1 MDNNKNIFD
10 NERLNDI
17 YQKVVNGEI
26 TSTAGLNLTLDEL
39 FTKDKNGYFLLIDL
53 LENNVDI
60 DLKNEKIR
68 NNGGV
73 FFYFLVYGQ
82 DISQFSYDE
91 INYKCDE
98 MNCTNVLNHLLEE
111 YDLSIND
118 LLIEDKNGTT
128 LLEEMLKKNID
139 ISNINIDDD
148 IIDLEKTIKIIE
160 IITYKDKE
168 VPEKIKNIFEN
179 TLFSTNNDEFFKYL
193 LMKSNMLIK
202 KMISIIKEH
211 TEIVDLLCKYHLEY
225 HLIYLN
231 PEIIKKLITKDKNG
245 NYPIDKYVSN
255 SMAIKN
261 ISSLINF
268 DDNIDFMIHFIKLLL
283 DNKVYSFFYDANEN
297 ILLYKV
303 YPPKTL
309 LETLIENNI
318 NIKINNVNNEEIIKI
333 LYDNKKLDLIG
344 SSSESIWLSN
354 TRDVFKDTMV
364 KDQTILEYML
374 DNNYDIKIPCI
385 FEEDTLKILYQKN
398 RPDLLVKAS
407 ASLLMTGIND
417 NYTYLDYILDCINK
431 GDFEYNIAN
440 ITAPGN
446 PDMKAEFY
454 LDIAKHDMIG
464 YVKDDLNLNI
474 LLKKYDNK
482 TLLEYFLD
490 KDPELTLNK
499 ILDKSDK
506 MNYSVMIILKAR
518 GIKDNNTLNIGE
530 GNYFPHKHSPDTYYG
545 PLDKD
550 SDYLIKELERLFI
563 SDGKSDKDL
572 INLLITSYRDALFIN
587 YDITIREIEKLI
599 EIKKNN
605 FDKFY
610 YVKDKDSSYFSSND
624 GCIHMDD
631 SFASTIIHE
640 TGHALHYY
648 LNRFEVPDN
657 YSEIVKRAREN
668 KELLIKVSDYFEFW
682 NNFKKNLENYFL
694 NITSEVLTTEYSKQ
708 ENIMDIQNIL
718 SKDIDKYRDKFK
730 SLKIPEEQLEQI
742 LKDTFSVEEYI
753 KRESII
759 IAKEIMAKTME
770 ENYENVGAISD
781 IIDAIFEGKPHDG
794 VLKDNNGKKI
804 TACGGHGIKYYTY
817 TLTAYYTYT
826 LTAKHGFDEMIAQFA
841 VLVKSK
847 GAEKNLRVLRD
858 IVGDEVYN
866 MISNFYYTNILEMD
880 INKSKNQGGR

>member
-1 MDNNKNIFD
+1 MDNNENIFD

-39 FTKDKNGYFLLIDL
+39 FTKDKNGDFLLIDL

-60 DLKNEKIR
+60 DLENEKIR
-68 NNGGV
+68 NDGVV
-73 FFYFLVYGQ
+73 FFYFLIYGQ

-91 INYKCDE
+91 IDYECAGTNY
-98 MNCTNVLNHLLEE
+98 TNVLNYLLEE
-111 YDLSIND
+111 FALSINA
-118 LLIEDKNGTT
+118 LLIKDKKGTT
-128 LLEEMLKKNID
+128 LLEEILEKNID
-139 ISNINIDDD
+139 ISNINIADD
-148 IIDLEKTIKIIE
+148 IIDLEKTTKIIA
-160 IITYKDKE
+160 IIIKSNQDI
-168 VPEKIKNIFEN
+168 PEKIKNIFEN
-179 TLFSTNNDEFFKYL
+179 TLFSTNNDEFFKNL
-193 LMKSNMLIK
+193 PTKDIILFE
-202 KMISIIKEH
+202 KMIGFIKEH

-225 HLIYLN
+225 YLKYLN
-231 PEIIKKLITKDKNG
+231 QEIIKKLITKDENDT
-245 NYPIDKYVSN
+245 YPIDKYISN
-255 SMAIKN
+255 SMAIEM
-261 ISSLINF
+261 ISNLINF
-268 DDNIDFMIHFIKLLL
+268 DENVDFMIHFIKLLL
-283 DNKVYSFFYDANEN
+283 DNKLYNFFYDADEN

-309 LETLIENNI
+309 LETLIKNNI
-318 NIKINNVNNEEIIKI
+318 NIKINNINNEEIIKI

-407 ASLLMTGIND
+407 ASLLMTRIND

-431 GDFEYNIAN
+431 GDFEYNIDN

-648 LNRFEVPDN
+648 LNRFKVPDN

-694 NITSEVLTTEYSKQ
+694 NITSEVLTTKYSKQ

-742 LKDTFSVEEYI
+742 LQETFSVEEYI

-759 IAKEIMAKTME
+759 IAKEIMEKTME

-781 IIDAIFEGKPHDG
+781 IIDAIYRGKVCDG
-794 VLKDNNGKKI
+794 VLKSADGQKI
-804 TACGGHGIKYYTY
+804 ASFGGHGIKYYTY
-817 TLTAYYTYT
+817 TLI
-826 LTAKHGFDEMIAQFA
+826 AKHGFDEMIANFA

-847 GAEKNLRVLRD
+847 GAEKNLRVLRN

-866 MISNFYYTNILEMD
+866 MISNFYYTNMLEMD

>member
-1 MDNNKNIFD
+1 MDNNVNIFD

-39 FTKDKNGYFLLIDL
+39 FTMDKNGYFLLIDL

-60 DLKNEKIR
+60 DLKNGKIR
-68 NNGGV
+68 NNGSV
-73 FFYFLVYGQ
+73 FFYFLIYGQ
-82 DISQFSYDE
+82 DISQFSYDKIDYTYGE
-91 INYKCDE
+91 NGN
-98 MNCTNVLNHLLEE
+98 MNVLNYLLEK

-128 LLEEMLKKNID
+128 LLEEMLKENID
-139 ISNINIDDD
+139 ISNIDIDDD
-148 IIDLEKTIKIIE
+148 IMDLEKVTKIIT
-160 IITYKDKE
+160 II
-168 VPEKIKNIFEN
+168 IKNNQDIPEDIKNTFEN
-179 TLFSTNNDEFFKYL
+179 TLFSTNNDEFFKNL
-193 LMKSNMLIK
+193 PMKDIVLFE

-211 TEIVDLLCKYHLEY
+211 TEIVDLLCRYHLEY
-225 HLIYLN
+225 YLKYLN
-231 PEIIKKLITKDKNG
+231 QEIIKKLITKDENDT
-245 NYPIDKYVSN
+245 YPIDKYVSN
-255 SMAIKN
+255 STAIKN

-268 DDNIDFMIHFIKLLL
+268 DENIDFMIHFIKLLL
-283 DNKVYSFFYDANEN
+283 DNKLYNFFYDADEN

-309 LETLIENNI
+309 LETLIENNFNI
-318 NIKINNVNNEEIIKI
+318 NIKINNINNEEIIKI
-333 LYDNKKLDLIG
+333 LYDNNKLDLIG

-354 TRDVFKDTMV
+354 TRDVLKDNMV
-364 KDQTILEYML
+364 KDQTILEYMI

-407 ASLLMTGIND
+407 ASLLMTRIND

-440 ITAPGN
+440 ITAPIK

-454 LDIAKHDMIG
+454 LDIARHDMIG
-464 YVKDDLNLNI
+464 YVKNSLNLNT

-482 TLLEYFLD
+482 TLLDYFLD
-490 KDPELTLNK
+490 KDSELTLNK

-506 MNYSVMIILKAR
+506 MNYSVMIILKSR
-518 GIKDNNTLNIGE
+518 GIKDNDSILNI
-530 GNYFPHKHSPDTYYG
+530 NKDNASFVKNTPDTYYG
-545 PLDKD
+545 PLDND

-572 INLLITSYRDALFIN
+572 INLLITGYRNALFIN

-599 EIKKNN
+599 EIKKKN

-610 YVKDKDSSYFSSND
+610 YVKDKNSSYFSPSK
-624 GCIHMDD
+624 GCIFIND
-631 SFASTIIHE
+631 SYISVVIHE
-640 TGHALHYY
+640 TGHALHHY
-648 LNRFEVPDN
+648 LTGSEVPDN
-657 YSEIVKRAREN
+657 YDEIVKRAEEN
-668 KELLIKVSDYFEFW
+668 KELLTKTSKYFESC
-682 NNFKKNLENYFL
+682 NKIMKNIKNYFL
-694 NITSEVLTTEYSKQ
+694 NLANEVLTAHYSKQ
-708 ENIMDIQNIL
+708 ENIMDIQSIA
-718 SKDIDKYRDKFK
+718 SKDISEYRDKFK

-742 LKDTFSVEEYI
+742 LQETFSVEEYI
-753 KRESII
+753 KREAIIVASELTDTTIRNNYASI
-759 IAKEIMAKTME
+759 
-770 ENYENVGAISD
+770 GATND
-781 IIDAIFEGKPHDG
+781 IIDAIYRGKVCDG
-794 VLKDNNGKKI
+794 VLKSADGQKI
-804 TACGGHGIKYYTY
+804 ASFGGHGIRYYSQK
-817 TLTAYYTYT
+817 
-826 LTAKHGFDEMIAQFA
+826 KHGFDEMIAQFA

-847 GAEKNLRVLRD
+847 GAEENLQVLRN

>member
-1 MDNNKNIFD
+1 MDNNVNIFD

-39 FTKDKNGYFLLIDL
+39 FTMDKNGDFLLIDL

-60 DLKNEKIR
+60 DLKNGKIR
-68 NNGGV
+68 NNGSV
-73 FFYFLVYGQ
+73 FFYFLIYGQ
-82 DISQFSYDE
+82 DISQFSYDKIDYTYGE
-91 INYKCDE
+91 NGN
-98 MNCTNVLNHLLEE
+98 MNVLNYLLEK

-128 LLEEMLKKNID
+128 LLEEMLKENID
-139 ISNINIDDD
+139 ISNIDIDDD
-148 IIDLEKTIKIIE
+148 IMDLEKVTKIIT
-160 IITYKDKE
+160 II
-168 VPEKIKNIFEN
+168 IKNNQDIPEDIKNTFEN
-179 TLFSTNNDEFFKYL
+179 TLFSTNNDEFFKNL
-193 LMKSNMLIK
+193 PMKDIVLFE

-211 TEIVDLLCKYHLEY
+211 TEIVDLLCRYHLEY
-225 HLIYLN
+225 YLKYLN
-231 PEIIKKLITKDKNG
+231 QEIIKKLITKDENDT
-245 NYPIDKYVSN
+245 YPIDKYVSN
-255 SMAIKN
+255 STAIKN

-268 DDNIDFMIHFIKLLL
+268 DENIDFMIHFIKLLL
-283 DNKVYSFFYDANEN
+283 DNKLYNFFYDADEN

-309 LETLIENNI
+309 LETLIENNFNI
-318 NIKINNVNNEEIIKI
+318 NIKINNINNEEIIKI
-333 LYDNKKLDLIG
+333 LYDNNKLDLIG

-354 TRDVFKDTMV
+354 TRDVLKDNMV
-364 KDQTILEYML
+364 KDQTILEYMI

-407 ASLLMTGIND
+407 ASLLMTRIND

-440 ITAPGN
+440 ITAPIK

-454 LDIAKHDMIG
+454 LDIARHDMIG
-464 YVKDDLNLNI
+464 YVKNSLNLNI

-482 TLLEYFLD
+482 TLLDYFLD

-506 MNYSVMIILKAR
+506 MNYSVMIILKSR
-518 GIKDNNTLNIGE
+518 GIKDNDSILNINE
-530 GNYFPHKHSPDTYYG
+530 NNDSFIKITPDTYYG

-572 INLLITSYRDALFIN
+572 INLLITGYRNALFIN

-599 EIKKNN
+599 KIKKNN

-610 YVKDKDSSYFSSND
+610 YVKDKDSSYFSSSNGCILVND
-624 GCIHMDD
+624 GCI
-631 SFASTIIHE
+631 STIIHE

-648 LNRFEVPDN
+648 LTEFKVPDN
-657 YSEIVKRAREN
+657 YDEIVKRVREN
-668 KELLIKVSDYFEFW
+668 KELLTKTSKYFEHC
-682 NNFKKNLENYFL
+682 NKIMGKVRNYFWYIA
-694 NITSEVLTTEYSKQ
+694 NETFTIKYSRQ
-708 ENIMDIQNIL
+708 ENIMAIQSIL
-718 SKDIDKYRDKFK
+718 SKDISEYRKKFK
-730 SLKIPEEQLEQI
+730 YLKIPEEQLEQI
-742 LKDTFSVEEYI
+742 LQETISVEEFI
-753 KRESII
+753 KQEAII
-759 IAKEIMAKTME
+759 VANELTETTIRN
-770 ENYENVGAISD
+770 NYANIVSTID
-781 IIDAIFEGKPHDG
+781 IIDAIYKGKVCDG
-794 VLKDNNGKKI
+794 VLNTADGKKI
-804 TACGGHGIKYYTY
+804 ASFGGHGIRYYSQ
-817 TLTAYYTYT
+817 
-826 LTAKHGFDEMIAQFA
+826 KKRGFDEMIAQFA

-847 GAEKNLRVLRD
+847 GYEENLQVLRN

>member
-1 MDNNKNIFD
+1 MDNNVNIFD

-39 FTKDKNGYFLLIDL
+39 FTMDKNGYFLLIDL

-60 DLKNEKIR
+60 DLENKKIR

-73 FFYFLVYGQ
+73 FFYFLVCGQ

-128 LLEEMLKKNID
+128 LLEQMLKENID

-148 IIDLEKTIKIIE
+148 IIDLEKTIEIIE

-179 TLFSTNNDEFFKYL
+179 TLFSTNNNEFFKYL
-193 LMKSNMLIK
+193 LIKNNMLIK

-211 TEIVDLLCKYHLEY
+211 TEIVDLLCKYHFEY

-231 PEIIKKLITKDKNG
+231 PEIIKKLITKDENG

-268 DDNIDFMIHFIKLLL
+268 DENIDFMIHFIKLLV
-283 DNKVYSFFYDANEN
+283 DNKLYSFFYDADEN

-309 LETLIENNI
+309 LEILIENNV
-318 NIKINNVNNEEIIKI
+318 NIKVNNINNKEIIKI

-344 SSSESIWLSN
+344 SNSENIWLSN
-354 TRDVFKDTMV
+354 TRDVFKDTVV

-407 ASLLMTGIND
+407 ASLLMTKIND

-431 GDFEYNIAN
+431 GDFEYNIDN
-440 ITAPGN
+440 ITAPIK

-454 LDIAKHDMIG
+454 LDIARHDMIG
-464 YVKDDLNLNI
+464 YVKNSLNLNT

-482 TLLEYFLD
+482 TLLDYFLD

-506 MNYSVMIILKAR
+506 MNYSVMIILKSR
-518 GIKDNNTLNIGE
+518 GIKDNDSILNI
-530 GNYFPHKHSPDTYYG
+530 NKDNASFVKNTPDTYYG
-545 PLDKD
+545 PLDND

-572 INLLITSYRDALFIN
+572 INLLITGYRNALFIN

-599 EIKKNN
+599 KIKKNN

-610 YVKDKDSSYFSSND
+610 YVKDKDSSYFSPNN
-624 GCIHMDD
+624 GCILMNGGCI
-631 SFASTIIHE
+631 STIIHE

-648 LNRFEVPDN
+648 LTELKVPDN
-657 YSEIVKRAREN
+657 YDEIVKRVREN
-668 KELLIKVSDYFEFW
+668 NELLTKTSKYFEHC
-682 NNFKKNLENYFL
+682 NKIMKNIKNYFL
-694 NITSEVLTTEYSKQ
+694 NFANEVLTAHYSKQ
-708 ENIMDIQNIL
+708 ENIMDIQGIL
-718 SKDIDKYRDKFK
+718 SKDISEYRDKFK

-742 LKDTFSVEEYI
+742 LQETFSVEEYI
-753 KRESII
+753 KREAIIVASELTDTTIRNNYASI
-759 IAKEIMAKTME
+759 
-770 ENYENVGAISD
+770 GATND
-781 IIDAIFEGKPHDG
+781 IIDAIYRGKVCDG
-794 VLKDNNGKKI
+794 VLKSADGQKI
-804 TACGGHGIKYYTY
+804 ASFGGHGIRYYSQN
-817 TLTAYYTYT
+817 
-826 LTAKHGFDEMIAQFA
+826 KHGFDEMIAQFA
-841 VLVKSK
+841 VLVKFK
-847 GAEKNLRVLRD
+847 GAEENLQVLRN
-858 IVGDEVYN
+858 IVGDEIYN

>member
-1 MDNNKNIFD
+1 MDNNVNIFD

-39 FTKDKNGYFLLIDL
+39 FTMDKNGDFLLIDL

-60 DLKNEKIR
+60 DLENEKIR
-68 NNGGV
+68 NNGSV
-73 FFYFLVYGQ
+73 FFYFLIYGQ
-82 DISQFSYDE
+82 DISQFSYDKIDYTYGE
-91 INYKCDE
+91 NGN
-98 MNCTNVLNHLLEE
+98 MNVLNYLLEE

-118 LLIEDKNGTT
+118 LLIKDKNGTT
-128 LLEEMLKKNID
+128 LLEQMLKENID
-139 ISNINIDDD
+139 ISNIDIDDD
-148 IIDLEKTIKIIE
+148 IMDLEKIIKIID
-160 IITYKDKE
+160 IITYKDNE

-179 TLFSTNNDEFFKYL
+179 TLFSTNNNEFFKNLVMKDIL
-193 LMKSNMLIK
+193 LFE
-202 KMISIIKEH
+202 KMIGFIVEH

-225 HLIYLN
+225 HLRYLN
-231 PEIIKKLITKDKNG
+231 PEIIKKLITKDENG

-268 DDNIDFMIHFIKLLL
+268 DENIDFMIHFIKLLV
-283 DNKVYSFFYDANEN
+283 DNKLYSFFYDADEN

-309 LETLIENNI
+309 LETLIENNV
-318 NIKINNVNNEEIIKI
+318 NIKVNNINNKEIIKI

-344 SSSESIWLSN
+344 SNSENIWLSN

-364 KDQTILEYML
+364 KDQTVLEYMI
-374 DNNYDIKIPCI
+374 DNNYDIKISNI
-385 FEEDTLKILYQKN
+385 FEDDTLKILYQKN
-398 RPDLLVKAS
+398 RFDLLVIAD
-407 ASLLMTGIND
+407 ATILMTKIND

-431 GDFEYNIAN
+431 GDFEYNIDN
-440 ITAPGN
+440 ITAPIK

-454 LDIAKHDMIG
+454 LDIARHDMIG
-464 YVKDDLNLNI
+464 YVKNSLNLNT

-482 TLLEYFLD
+482 TLLDYFLD

-506 MNYSVMIILKAR
+506 MNYSVMIILKSR
-518 GIKDNNTLNIGE
+518 GIKDNDSILNI
-530 GNYFPHKHSPDTYYG
+530 NKDNASFVKNTPDTYYG
-545 PLDKD
+545 PLDND

-572 INLLITSYRDALFIN
+572 INLLITGYRNALFIN

-599 EIKKNN
+599 KIKKNN

-610 YVKDKDSSYFSSND
+610 YVKDKDSSYFSPNNGCILMND
-624 GCIHMDD
+624 GCI
-631 SFASTIIHE
+631 STIIHE

-648 LNRFEVPDN
+648 LTELKVPDN
-657 YSEIVKRAREN
+657 YDEIVKRVREN
-668 KELLIKVSDYFEFW
+668 NELLTKTSKYFEHC
-682 NNFKKNLENYFL
+682 NKIMKNIKNYFL
-694 NITSEVLTTEYSKQ
+694 NFANEVLTAHYSKQ
-708 ENIMDIQNIL
+708 ENIMDIQGIL
-718 SKDIDKYRDKFK
+718 SKDISEYRDKFK

-742 LKDTFSVEEYI
+742 LQETFSVEEYI
-753 KRESII
+753 KREAIIVASELTDTTIRNNYASI
-759 IAKEIMAKTME
+759 
-770 ENYENVGAISD
+770 GATND
-781 IIDAIFEGKPHDG
+781 IIDAIYRGKVCDG
-794 VLKDNNGKKI
+794 VLKSADGQKI
-804 TACGGHGIKYYTY
+804 VSFGGHGIRYYSQN
-817 TLTAYYTYT
+817 
-826 LTAKHGFDEMIAQFA
+826 KHGFDEMIAQFA
-841 VLVKSK
+841 VLVKFK
-847 GAEKNLRVLRD
+847 GAEENLQVLRN
-858 IVGDEVYN
+858 IVGDEIYN

>member
-1 MDNNKNIFD
+1 MDNNENIFD
-10 NERLNDI
+10 NEKLNDI
-17 YQKVVNGEI
+17 CQKVVNGEI

-39 FTKDKNGYFLLIDL
+39 FTKDKNGDFLLIDL

-60 DLKNEKIR
+60 DLENEKIR
-68 NNGGV
+68 NNGSV
-73 FFYFLVYGQ
+73 FFYFLIYGQ
-82 DISQFSYDE
+82 DISQFSYDKIDYTYGE
-91 INYKCDE
+91 NGN
-98 MNCTNVLNHLLEE
+98 MNVLNYLLEE

-118 LLIEDKNGTT
+118 LLIKDKNGTT
-128 LLEEMLKKNID
+128 LLEQMLKENID
-139 ISNINIDDD
+139 ISNIDIDDD
-148 IIDLEKTIKIIE
+148 IMDLEKIIKIID
-160 IITYKDKE
+160 IITYKDNE

-179 TLFSTNNDEFFKYL
+179 TLFSTNNNEFFKNLVMKDIL
-193 LMKSNMLIK
+193 LFE
-202 KMISIIKEH
+202 KMIGFIVEH

-225 HLIYLN
+225 HLRYLN
-231 PEIIKKLITKDKNG
+231 PEIIKKLITKDENG

-268 DDNIDFMIHFIKLLL
+268 DENIDFMIHFIKLLV
-283 DNKVYSFFYDANEN
+283 DNKLYSFFYDADEN

-309 LETLIENNI
+309 LETLIENNV
-318 NIKINNVNNEEIIKI
+318 NIKVNNINNKEIIKI

-344 SSSESIWLSN
+344 SNSENIWLSN

-364 KDQTILEYML
+364 KDQTVLEYMI
-374 DNNYDIKIPCI
+374 DNNYDIKISNI
-385 FEEDTLKILYQKN
+385 FEDDTLKILYQKN
-398 RPDLLVKAS
+398 RFDLLVIAD
-407 ASLLMTGIND
+407 ATILMTKIND

-431 GDFEYNIAN
+431 GDFEYNIDN
-440 ITAPGN
+440 ITAPIK

-454 LDIAKHDMIG
+454 LDIARHDMIG
-464 YVKDDLNLNI
+464 YVKNSLNLNT

-482 TLLEYFLD
+482 TLLDYFLD

-506 MNYSVMIILKAR
+506 MNYSVMIILKSR
-518 GIKDNNTLNIGE
+518 GIKDNDSILNI
-530 GNYFPHKHSPDTYYG
+530 NKDNASFVKNTPDTYYG
-545 PLDKD
+545 PLDND

-572 INLLITSYRDALFIN
+572 INLLITGYRNALFIN

-599 EIKKNN
+599 KIKKNN

-648 LNRFEVPDN
+648 LTELKVPDN
-657 YSEIVKRAREN
+657 YDEIVKRVREN
-668 KELLIKVSDYFEFW
+668 NELLTKTSKYFEHC
-682 NNFKKNLENYFL
+682 NKIMKNIKNYFL
-694 NITSEVLTTEYSKQ
+694 NFANEVLTAHYSKQ
-708 ENIMDIQNIL
+708 ENIMDIQGIL
-718 SKDIDKYRDKFK
+718 SKDISEYRDKFK

-742 LKDTFSVEEYI
+742 LQETFSVEEYI
-753 KRESII
+753 KREAIIVASELTDTTIRNNYASI
-759 IAKEIMAKTME
+759 
-770 ENYENVGAISD
+770 GATND
-781 IIDAIFEGKPHDG
+781 IIDAIYRGKVCDG
-794 VLKDNNGKKI
+794 VLKSADGQKI
-804 TACGGHGIKYYTY
+804 VSFGGHGIRYYSQN
-817 TLTAYYTYT
+817 
-826 LTAKHGFDEMIAQFA
+826 KHGFDEMIAQFA
-841 VLVKSK
+841 VLVKFK
-847 GAEKNLRVLRD
+847 GAEENLQVLRN
-858 IVGDEVYN
+858 IVGDEIYN

>member
-1 MDNNKNIFD
+1 MDNNENIFD
-10 NERLNDI
+10 NEKLNDI
-17 YQKVVNGEI
+17 CQKVVNGEI

-39 FTKDKNGYFLLIDL
+39 FTKDKNGDFLLIDL

-60 DLKNEKIR
+60 DLENEKIR
-68 NNGGV
+68 NNGSV
-73 FFYFLVYGQ
+73 FFYFLIYGQ
-82 DISQFSYDE
+82 DISQFSYDKIDYTYGE
-91 INYKCDE
+91 NGN
-98 MNCTNVLNHLLEE
+98 MNVLNYLLEE

-118 LLIEDKNGTT
+118 LLIKDKNGTT
-128 LLEEMLKKNID
+128 LLEQMLKENID
-139 ISNINIDDD
+139 ISNIDIDDD
-148 IIDLEKTIKIIE
+148 IMDLEKIIKIID
-160 IITYKDKE
+160 IITYKDNE

-179 TLFSTNNDEFFKYL
+179 TLFSTNNNEFFKNLVMKDIL
-193 LMKSNMLIK
+193 LFE
-202 KMISIIKEH
+202 KMIGFIVEH

-225 HLIYLN
+225 HLRYLN
-231 PEIIKKLITKDKNG
+231 PEIIKKLITKDENG

-268 DDNIDFMIHFIKLLL
+268 DENIDFMIHFIKLLV
-283 DNKVYSFFYDANEN
+283 DNKLYSFFYDADEN

-309 LETLIENNI
+309 LETLIENNV
-318 NIKINNVNNEEIIKI
+318 NIKVNNINNKEIIKI

-344 SSSESIWLSN
+344 SNSENIWLSN

-364 KDQTILEYML
+364 KDQTVLEYMI
-374 DNNYDIKIPCI
+374 DNNYDIKISNI
-385 FEEDTLKILYQKN
+385 FEDDTLKILYQKN
-398 RPDLLVKAS
+398 RFDLLVIAD
-407 ASLLMTGIND
+407 ATILMTKIND

-431 GDFEYNIAN
+431 GDFEYNIDN
-440 ITAPGN
+440 ITAPIK

-454 LDIAKHDMIG
+454 LDIARHDMIG
-464 YVKDDLNLNI
+464 YVKNSLNLNT

-482 TLLEYFLD
+482 TLLDYFLD

-506 MNYSVMIILKAR
+506 MNYSVMIILKSR
-518 GIKDNNTLNIGE
+518 GIKDNDSILNI
-530 GNYFPHKHSPDTYYG
+530 NKDNASFVKNTPDTYYG
-545 PLDKD
+545 PLDND

-572 INLLITSYRDALFIN
+572 INLLITGYRNALFIN

-599 EIKKNN
+599 KIKKNN

-610 YVKDKDSSYFSSND
+610 YVKDKDSSYFSPNNGCILMND
-624 GCIHMDD
+624 GCI
-631 SFASTIIHE
+631 STIIHE

-648 LNRFEVPDN
+648 LTELKVPDN
-657 YSEIVKRAREN
+657 YDEIVKRVREN
-668 KELLIKVSDYFEFW
+668 NELLTKTSKYFEHC
-682 NNFKKNLENYFL
+682 NKIMKNIKNYFL
-694 NITSEVLTTEYSKQ
+694 NFANEVLTAHYSKQ
-708 ENIMDIQNIL
+708 ENIMDIQGIL
-718 SKDIDKYRDKFK
+718 SKDISEYRDKFK

-742 LKDTFSVEEYI
+742 LQETFSVEEYI
-753 KRESII
+753 KREAIIVASELTDTTIRNNYASI
-759 IAKEIMAKTME
+759 
-770 ENYENVGAISD
+770 GATND
-781 IIDAIFEGKPHDG
+781 IIDAIYRGKVCDG
-794 VLKDNNGKKI
+794 VLKSADGQKI
-804 TACGGHGIKYYTY
+804 ASFGGHGIRYYSQK
-817 TLTAYYTYT
+817 
-826 LTAKHGFDEMIAQFA
+826 KHGFDEMIAQFA

-847 GAEKNLRVLRD
+847 GAEENLQVLRN

>member
-1 MDNNKNIFD
+1 MDNNVNIFD

-17 YQKVVNGEI
+17 CQKVVNGEI

-39 FTKDKNGYFLLIDL
+39 FTKDKNGDFLLIDL

-128 LLEEMLKKNID
+128 LLEQMLKENID

-148 IIDLEKTIKIIE
+148 IIDLEKTIEIIE

-193 LMKSNMLIK
+193 LIKNNMLIK

-231 PEIIKKLITKDKNG
+231 PKIIKKLITKDENG

-268 DDNIDFMIHFIKLLL
+268 DENIDFMIHFIKLLL
-283 DNKVYSFFYDANEN
+283 DNKLYSFFYDADEN

-364 KDQTILEYML
+364 KDQTILEYMI

-398 RPDLLVKAS
+398 RPDLLIKAS
-407 ASLLMTGIND
+407 ASLLMTRIND

-431 GDFEYNIAN
+431 GDFEYNIDN

-506 MNYSVMIILKAR
+506 MNYSVMIILKSR
-518 GIKDNNTLNIGE
+518 GIKDNDSILNINE
-530 GNYFPHKHSPDTYYG
+530 DNASFVKDTPDTYYG
-545 PLDKD
+545 PLNND

-572 INLLITSYRDALFIN
+572 INLLITGYRNALFIN

-610 YVKDKDSSYFSSND
+610 YVKDKNSSYFSPSK
-624 GCIHMDD
+624 GCIFIND
-631 SFASTIIHE
+631 SYISVVIHE
-640 TGHALHYY
+640 TGHALHHY
-648 LNRFEVPDN
+648 LTGSEVPDN
-657 YSEIVKRAREN
+657 YDEIVKRAEEN
-668 KELLIKVSDYFEFW
+668 KELLTKTSKYFESC
-682 NNFKKNLENYFL
+682 NKIMKNIKNYFL
-694 NITSEVLTTEYSKQ
+694 NLANKVLTAHYSKQ
-708 ENIMDIQNIL
+708 ENIMDIQSIA
-718 SKDIDKYRDKFK
+718 SKDISEYRDKFK

-742 LKDTFSVEEYI
+742 LQETFSVEEYI
-753 KRESII
+753 KREAIIVASELTEATTRNNYASI
-759 IAKEIMAKTME
+759 
-770 ENYENVGAISD
+770 GATND
-781 IIDAIFEGKPHDG
+781 IIDAIYRGKVCDG
-794 VLKDNNGKKI
+794 VLKSADGQKI
-804 TACGGHGIKYYTY
+804 ASFGGHGIRYYSQN
-817 TLTAYYTYT
+817 
-826 LTAKHGFDEMIAQFA
+826 KHGFDEMIAQFA
-841 VLVKSK
+841 VLVKFK
-847 GAEKNLRVLRD
+847 GAEENLQVLRN
-858 IVGDEVYN
+858 IVGDEIYN

>member
-1 MDNNKNIFD
+1 MDNNVNIFD

-39 FTKDKNGYFLLIDL
+39 FTMDKNGDFLLIDL

-60 DLKNEKIR
+60 DLKNGKIR
-68 NNGGV
+68 NNGSV
-73 FFYFLVYGQ
+73 FFYFLIYGQ
-82 DISQFSYDE
+82 DISQFSYDKIDYTYGE
-91 INYKCDE
+91 NGN
-98 MNCTNVLNHLLEE
+98 MNVLNYLLEK

-128 LLEEMLKKNID
+128 LLEEMLKENID
-139 ISNINIDDD
+139 ISNIDIDDD
-148 IIDLEKTIKIIE
+148 IMDLEKVTKIIT
-160 IITYKDKE
+160 II
-168 VPEKIKNIFEN
+168 IKNNQDIPEDIKNTFEN
-179 TLFSTNNDEFFKYL
+179 TLFSTNNDEFFKNL
-193 LMKSNMLIK
+193 PMKDIVLFE

-211 TEIVDLLCKYHLEY
+211 TEIVDLLCRYHLEY
-225 HLIYLN
+225 YLKYLN
-231 PEIIKKLITKDKNG
+231 QEIIKKLITKDENDT
-245 NYPIDKYVSN
+245 YPIDKYVSN
-255 SMAIKN
+255 STAIKN

-268 DDNIDFMIHFIKLLL
+268 DENIDFMIHFIKLLL
-283 DNKVYSFFYDANEN
+283 DNKLYNFFYDADEN

-309 LETLIENNI
+309 LETLIENNFNI
-318 NIKINNVNNEEIIKI
+318 NIKINNINNEEIIKI
-333 LYDNKKLDLIG
+333 LYDNNKLDLIG

-354 TRDVFKDTMV
+354 TRDVLKDNMV
-364 KDQTILEYML
+364 KDQTILEYMI

-407 ASLLMTGIND
+407 ASLLMTKIND

-431 GDFEYNIAN
+431 GDFEYNIDN
-440 ITAPGN
+440 ITAPIK

-454 LDIAKHDMIG
+454 LDIARHDMIG
-464 YVKDDLNLNI
+464 YVKNSLNLNT

-482 TLLEYFLD
+482 TLLDYFLD

-506 MNYSVMIILKAR
+506 MNYSVMIILKSR
-518 GIKDNNTLNIGE
+518 GIKDNDSVLNINE
-530 GNYFPHKHSPDTYYG
+530 DNASFVKNTPDTYYG
-545 PLDKD
+545 PLDND

-572 INLLITSYRDALFIN
+572 INLLITGYRNALFIN

-610 YVKDKDSSYFSSND
+610 YVKDKNSSYFSPSK
-624 GCIHMDD
+624 GCIFIND
-631 SFASTIIHE
+631 SYISVVIHE
-640 TGHALHYY
+640 TGHALHHY
-648 LNRFEVPDN
+648 LTGSEVPDN
-657 YSEIVKRAREN
+657 YDEIVKRAEEN
-668 KELLIKVSDYFEFW
+668 KELLTKTSKYFESC
-682 NNFKKNLENYFL
+682 NKIMKNIKNYFL
-694 NITSEVLTTEYSKQ
+694 NLANEVLTAHYSKQ
-708 ENIMDIQNIL
+708 ENIMDIQSIA
-718 SKDIDKYRDKFK
+718 SKDISEYRDKFK

-742 LKDTFSVEEYI
+742 LQETFSVEEYI
-753 KRESII
+753 KREAIIVASELTEATTRNNYASI
-759 IAKEIMAKTME
+759 
-770 ENYENVGAISD
+770 GATND
-781 IIDAIFEGKPHDG
+781 IIDAIYRGKVCDG
-794 VLKDNNGKKI
+794 VLKSADGQKI
-804 TACGGHGIKYYTY
+804 ASFGGHGIRYYSQNE
-817 TLTAYYTYT
+817 
-826 LTAKHGFDEMIAQFA
+826 HGFDEMIAQFA
-841 VLVKSK
+841 LLVKSK
-847 GAEKNLRVLRD
+847 GAEENLRVLRD

>member
-1 MDNNKNIFD
+1 MDNNENIFD
-10 NERLNDI
+10 NEKLNDI
-17 YQKVVNGEI
+17 CQKVVNGEI

-39 FTKDKNGYFLLIDL
+39 FTKDKNGDFLLIDL

-60 DLKNEKIR
+60 DLGNEKIR
-68 NNGGV
+68 NNGSV
-73 FFYFLVYGQ
+73 FFYFLIYGQ
-82 DISQFSYDE
+82 DISQFSYDKIDYTYGE
-91 INYKCDE
+91 NGN
-98 MNCTNVLNHLLEE
+98 MNVLNYLLEE

-118 LLIEDKNGTT
+118 LLIKDKNGTT
-128 LLEEMLKKNID
+128 LLEQMLKENID
-139 ISNINIDDD
+139 ISNIDIDDD
-148 IIDLEKTIKIIE
+148 IMDLEKIIKIID
-160 IITYKDKE
+160 IITYKDNE

-179 TLFSTNNDEFFKYL
+179 TLFSTNNNEFFKNLVMKDIL
-193 LMKSNMLIK
+193 LFE
-202 KMISIIKEH
+202 KMIGFIVEH

-225 HLIYLN
+225 HLRYLN
-231 PEIIKKLITKDKNG
+231 PEIIKKLITKDENG

-268 DDNIDFMIHFIKLLL
+268 DENIDFMIHFIKLLV
-283 DNKVYSFFYDANEN
+283 DNKLYSFFYDADEN

-309 LETLIENNI
+309 LETLIENNV
-318 NIKINNVNNEEIIKI
+318 NIKVNNINNKEIIKI

-344 SSSESIWLSN
+344 SNSENIWLSN

-364 KDQTILEYML
+364 KDQTVLEYMI
-374 DNNYDIKIPCI
+374 DNNYDIKISNI
-385 FEEDTLKILYQKN
+385 FEDDTLKILYQKN
-398 RPDLLVKAS
+398 RLDLLVIAD
-407 ASLLMTGIND
+407 ATILMTKIND

-431 GDFEYNIAN
+431 GDFEYNIDN
-440 ITAPGN
+440 ITAPIK

-454 LDIAKHDMIG
+454 LDIARHDMIG
-464 YVKDDLNLNI
+464 YVKNSLNLNT

-482 TLLEYFLD
+482 TLLDYFLD

-506 MNYSVMIILKAR
+506 MNYSVMIILKSR
-518 GIKDNNTLNIGE
+518 GIKDNDSILNINE
-530 GNYFPHKHSPDTYYG
+530 NKDSFIKDTPDTYYG
-545 PLDKD
+545 PLDND

-572 INLLITSYRDALFIN
+572 INLLITGYRNALFIN

-610 YVKDKDSSYFSSND
+610 YVKDKNSSYFSPSK
-624 GCIHMDD
+624 GCIFIND
-631 SFASTIIHE
+631 SYISVVIHE
-640 TGHALHYY
+640 TGHALHHY
-648 LNRFEVPDN
+648 LTGSEVPDN
-657 YSEIVKRAREN
+657 YDEIVKRAEEN
-668 KELLIKVSDYFEFW
+668 KELLTKTSKYFESC
-682 NNFKKNLENYFL
+682 NKIMKNIKNYFL
-694 NITSEVLTTEYSKQ
+694 NLANEVLTAHYSKQ
-708 ENIMDIQNIL
+708 ENIMDIQSIA
-718 SKDIDKYRDKFK
+718 SKDISEYRDKFK

-742 LKDTFSVEEYI
+742 LQETFSVEEYI
-753 KRESII
+753 KREAIIVASELTDTTIRNNYASI
-759 IAKEIMAKTME
+759 
-770 ENYENVGAISD
+770 GATND
-781 IIDAIFEGKPHDG
+781 IIDAIYRGKVCDG
-794 VLKDNNGKKI
+794 VLKSADGQKI
-804 TACGGHGIKYYTY
+804 ASFGGHGIRYYSQK
-817 TLTAYYTYT
+817 
-826 LTAKHGFDEMIAQFA
+826 KHGFDEMIAQFA

-847 GAEKNLRVLRD
+847 GAEENLQVLRN

>member
-1 MDNNKNIFD
+1 MDNNVNIFD

-39 FTKDKNGYFLLIDL
+39 FTMDKNGDFLLIDL

-60 DLKNEKIR
+60 DLKNGKIR
-68 NNGGV
+68 NNGSV
-73 FFYFLVYGQ
+73 FFYFLIYGQ
-82 DISQFSYDE
+82 DISQFSYDKIDYTYGE
-91 INYKCDE
+91 NGN
-98 MNCTNVLNHLLEE
+98 MNVLNYLLEK

-128 LLEEMLKKNID
+128 LLEEMLKENID
-139 ISNINIDDD
+139 ISNIDIDDD
-148 IIDLEKTIKIIE
+148 IMDLEKATKIIT
-160 IITYKDKE
+160 II
-168 VPEKIKNIFEN
+168 IKNNQDIPEDIKNTFEN
-179 TLFSTNNDEFFKYL
+179 TLFSTNNDEFFKNL
-193 LMKSNMLIK
+193 PMKDIVLFE

-211 TEIVDLLCKYHLEY
+211 TEIVDLLCRYHLEY
-225 HLIYLN
+225 YLKYLN
-231 PEIIKKLITKDKNG
+231 QEIIKKLITKDENDT
-245 NYPIDKYVSN
+245 YPIDKYVSN
-255 SMAIKN
+255 STAIKN

-268 DDNIDFMIHFIKLLL
+268 DENIDFMIHFIKLLL
-283 DNKVYSFFYDANEN
+283 DNKLYNFFYDADEN

-309 LETLIENNI
+309 LETLIENNVNI
-318 NIKINNVNNEEIIKI
+318 NIKINNINNEEIIKI
-333 LYDNKKLDLIG
+333 LYDNNKLDLIG

-354 TRDVFKDTMV
+354 TRDVLKDNMV
-364 KDQTILEYML
+364 KDQTILEYMI

-407 ASLLMTGIND
+407 ASLLMTRIND

-440 ITAPGN
+440 ITAPGK
-446 PDMKAEFY
+446 PDMKVDFY

-490 KDPELTLNK
+490 RDTELTLNK
-499 ILDKSDK
+499 ILNKSDK

-550 SDYLIKELERLFI
+550 SDYLIKELEGLFI

-610 YVKDKDSSYFSSND
+610 YVKDNDNSYFSPSK
-624 GCIHMDD
+624 GCIFIND
-631 SFASTIIHE
+631 SYISVVIHE
-640 TGHALHYY
+640 TGHALHHY
-648 LNRFEVPDN
+648 LTGSEVPDN
-657 YSEIVKRAREN
+657 YDEIVKRAEEN
-668 KELLIKVSDYFEFW
+668 KELLTKTSKYFESC
-682 NNFKKNLENYFL
+682 NKIMKNIKNYFL
-694 NITSEVLTTEYSKQ
+694 NLANEVLTAHYSKQ
-708 ENIMDIQNIL
+708 ENIMDIQSIA
-718 SKDIDKYRDKFK
+718 SKDISEYRDKFK

-742 LKDTFSVEEYI
+742 LQETFSVEEYI
-753 KRESII
+753 KREAIIVASELTDTTIRNNYASI
-759 IAKEIMAKTME
+759 
-770 ENYENVGAISD
+770 GATND
-781 IIDAIFEGKPHDG
+781 IIDAIYRGKVCDG
-794 VLKDNNGKKI
+794 VLKSADGQKI
-804 TACGGHGIKYYTY
+804 ASFGGHGIRYYSQK
-817 TLTAYYTYT
+817 
-826 LTAKHGFDEMIAQFA
+826 KHGFDEMIAQFA

-847 GAEKNLRVLRD
+847 GAEENLQVLRN

>member
-1 MDNNKNIFD
+1 MDNNENSFD
-10 NERLNDI
+10 NEKLNDI
-17 YQKVVNGEI
+17 YQKVVNDEI

-39 FTKDKNGYFLLIDL
+39 FTRDKDGDFLLIDL

-60 DLKNEKIR
+60 DLKNEKTR

-128 LLEEMLKKNID
+128 LLEEMLKENID
-139 ISNINIDDD
+139 ISNIDIDDD

-179 TLFSTNNDEFFKYL
+179 TLFSTNNNEFFKYL
-193 LMKSNMLIK
+193 LIKNNMLIK

-211 TEIVDLLCKYHLEY
+211 TEIVDLLCKYHFEY

-231 PEIIKKLITKDKNG
+231 PEIIKKLITKDENG

-268 DDNIDFMIHFIKLLL
+268 DENIDFMIHFIKLLV
-283 DNKVYSFFYDANEN
+283 DNKLYSFFYDADEN

-309 LETLIENNI
+309 LETLIENNV
-318 NIKINNVNNEEIIKI
+318 NIKVNNINNKEIIKI

-407 ASLLMTGIND
+407 ASLLMTRIND

-440 ITAPGN
+440 ITAPVR

-464 YVKDDLNLNI
+464 YVKNNLNLNI
-474 LLKKYDNK
+474 LLKKDYNK

-499 ILDKSDK
+499 ILNKSDK
-506 MNYSVMIILKAR
+506 MNYSVMIILKSR
-518 GIKDNNTLNIGE
+518 GIKDNDSILNINE
-530 GNYFPHKHSPDTYYG
+530 DNASFVKDTPDTYYG

-572 INLLITSYRDALFIN
+572 INLLITGYRNALFIN

-610 YVKDKDSSYFSSND
+610 YVKDKNSSYFSPSK
-624 GCIHMDD
+624 GCIFIND
-631 SFASTIIHE
+631 SYISVVIHE
-640 TGHALHYY
+640 TGHALHHY
-648 LNRFEVPDN
+648 LTGSEVPDN
-657 YSEIVKRAREN
+657 YDEIVKRAEEN
-668 KELLIKVSDYFEFW
+668 KELLTKTSKYFESC
-682 NNFKKNLENYFL
+682 NKIMKNIKNYFL
-694 NITSEVLTTEYSKQ
+694 NLANEVLTAHYSKQ
-708 ENIMDIQNIL
+708 ENIMDIQSIA
-718 SKDIDKYRDKFK
+718 SKDISEYRDKFK

-742 LKDTFSVEEYI
+742 LQETFSVEEYI
-753 KRESII
+753 KREAIIVASELTEATTRNNYASI
-759 IAKEIMAKTME
+759 
-770 ENYENVGAISD
+770 GATND
-781 IIDAIFEGKPHDG
+781 IIDAIYRGKVCNG

-804 TACGGHGIKYYTY
+804 AACSGHGIKYYTY
-817 TLTAYYTYT
+817 TF
-826 LTAKHGFDEMIAQFA
+826 TAKHGFDEMIANFA
-841 VLVKSK
+841 VLVKSN
-847 GAEKNLRVLRD
+847 GTEKNLRVLRD
-858 IVGDEVYN
+858 IVGYEIYN

>member
-1 MDNNKNIFD
+1 MDNNENIFD
-10 NERLNDI
+10 NEKLNDI

-26 TSTAGLNLTLDEL
+26 TSTAGLNLTLNEL
-39 FTKDKNGYFLLIDL
+39 FTKDKNGDFLLIDL

-60 DLKNEKIR
+60 DLENEKIR
-68 NNGGV
+68 NDGVV
-73 FFYFLVYGQ
+73 FFYFLIYGQ

-91 INYKCDE
+91 IDYECAGTNY
-98 MNCTNVLNHLLEE
+98 TNVLNYLLEE
-111 YDLSIND
+111 FVLSINA
-118 LLIEDKNGTT
+118 LLIKDKKGTT
-128 LLEEMLKKNID
+128 LLEEILEKNID
-139 ISNINIDDD
+139 ISNINIADD
-148 IIDLEKTIKIIE
+148 IMDLEKTTKIIA
-160 IITYKDKE
+160 IIIKSYQDI
-168 VPEKIKNIFEN
+168 PEKIKNIFEN
-179 TLFSTNNDEFFKYL
+179 TLFSTNNDEFFKVL
-193 LMKSNMLIK
+193 PMKNSSLFG
-202 KMISIIKEH
+202 KMIGFIKEH

-225 HLIYLN
+225 YLKYLN
-231 PEIIKKLITKDKNG
+231 QEIIKKLITKDENDT
-245 NYPIDKYVSN
+245 YPIDKYISN
-255 SMAIKN
+255 SMAIEM
-261 ISSLINF
+261 ISNLINF
-268 DDNIDFMIHFIKLLL
+268 DENIDFMIHFIKLLL
-283 DNKVYSFFYDANEN
+283 DNKLYNFFYDADEN

-318 NIKINNVNNEEIIKI
+318 NIKINNINNEKIIKI

-407 ASLLMTGIND
+407 ASLLMTRIND

-431 GDFEYNIAN
+431 GDFEYNIDN
-440 ITAPGN
+440 ITAPIR

-454 LDIAKHDMIG
+454 LCIARHDMIG
-464 YVKDDLNLNI
+464 YVKNNLNLNI
-474 LLKKYDNK
+474 LLKKDYNK

-499 ILDKSDK
+499 ILNKSDK
-506 MNYSVMIILKAR
+506 MNYSVMIILKSR
-518 GIKDNNTLNIGE
+518 GIKDNDSILNINE
-530 GNYFPHKHSPDTYYG
+530 DNDSFIKDTPDTYYG

-572 INLLITSYRDALFIN
+572 INLLITGYRNALFIN

-610 YVKDKDSSYFSSND
+610 YVKDKDSSYFSPSK
-624 GCIHMDD
+624 GCIFIND
-631 SFASTIIHE
+631 SYISVVIHE
-640 TGHALHYY
+640 TGHALHHY
-648 LNRFEVPDN
+648 LTGSEVPDN
-657 YSEIVKRAREN
+657 YDEIVKRAEEN
-668 KELLIKVSDYFEFW
+668 KKLLTKTSKYFESC
-682 NNFKKNLENYFL
+682 NKIMKNIKNYFL
-694 NITSEVLTTEYSKQ
+694 NLANEVLTAYYSKQ
-708 ENIMDIQNIL
+708 ENIMDIQSIV
-718 SKDIDKYRDKFK
+718 SKDISEYRDKFK
-730 SLKIPEEQLEQI
+730 YLKIPEEQLEQI
-742 LKDTFSVEEYI
+742 LQETISVEEFI
-753 KRESII
+753 KQETIILANELFEATTRNNYASI
-759 IAKEIMAKTME
+759 
-770 ENYENVGAISD
+770 GATND
-781 IIDAIFEGKPHDG
+781 IIDAIYRGKVCDG
-794 VLKDNNGKKI
+794 VLKSADGQKI
-804 TACGGHGIKYYTY
+804 ASFGGHGIRYYSQNE
-817 TLTAYYTYT
+817 
-826 LTAKHGFDEMIAQFA
+826 HGFDEMIAQFA

-847 GAEKNLRVLRD
+847 GCEENLQVLRN

>member
-39 FTKDKNGYFLLIDL
+39 FTKDKNGYLLLIDL

-60 DLKNEKIR
+60 DLENEKIR
-68 NNGGV
+68 NDGVV
-73 FFYFLVYGQ
+73 FFYFLIYGQ

-91 INYKCDE
+91 IDYECAGTNY
-98 MNCTNVLNHLLEE
+98 TNVLNYLLEE
-111 YDLSIND
+111 FDLSINA
-118 LLIEDKNGTT
+118 LLIKDKKGTT
-128 LLEEMLKKNID
+128 LLEEILEKNID
-139 ISNINIDDD
+139 ISNINIADD
-148 IIDLEKTIKIIE
+148 IMDLEKTTKIIAIIIKSNQDIPEDIKI
-160 IITYKDKE
+160 T
-168 VPEKIKNIFEN
+168 FEN
-179 TLFSTNNDEFFKYL
+179 TLFSTNNDEFFKNL
-193 LMKSNMLIK
+193 PTKDIILFE
-202 KMISIIKEH
+202 KMIGFIKEH

-225 HLIYLN
+225 YLKYLN
-231 PEIIKKLITKDKNG
+231 PEIIKKLITKDENG

-268 DDNIDFMIHFIKLLL
+268 DENIDFMIHFIKLLL
-283 DNKVYSFFYDANEN
+283 DNKLYNFFYDADEN

-318 NIKINNVNNEEIIKI
+318 NIKINNINNEEIIKI

-354 TRDVFKDTMV
+354 TRDVFKDNMV

-385 FEEDTLKILYQKN
+385 FEEDILKILYQKN

-506 MNYSVMIILKAR
+506 MNYSVMIILKSR
-518 GIKDNNTLNIGE
+518 GIKDNDSILNINE
-530 GNYFPHKHSPDTYYG
+530 DNASFVKDTPDTYYG
-545 PLDKD
+545 PLDND

-572 INLLITSYRDALFIN
+572 INLLITGYRNALFIN

-610 YVKDKDSSYFSSND
+610 YVKDKNSSYFSSND

-648 LNRFEVPDN
+648 LNRFKVPDN

-759 IAKEIMAKTME
+759 IANEIIAKTMK

-817 TLTAYYTYT
+817 TLI
-826 LTAKHGFDEMIAQFA
+826 AKHGFDEMIANFA

-847 GAEKNLRVLRD
+847 GTEKNLRVLRN

>member
-1 MDNNKNIFD
+1 MDNNVNIFD

-39 FTKDKNGYFLLIDL
+39 FTMDKNGDFLLIDL

-60 DLKNEKIR
+60 DLKNGKIR
-68 NNGGV
+68 NNGSV
-73 FFYFLVYGQ
+73 FFYFLIYGQ
-82 DISQFSYDE
+82 DISQFSYDKIDYTYGE
-91 INYKCDE
+91 NGN
-98 MNCTNVLNHLLEE
+98 MNVLNYLLEK

-128 LLEEMLKKNID
+128 LLEEMLKENID
-139 ISNINIDDD
+139 ISNIDIDDD
-148 IIDLEKTIKIIE
+148 IMDLEKVTKIIT
-160 IITYKDKE
+160 II
-168 VPEKIKNIFEN
+168 IKNNQDIPEDIKNTFEN
-179 TLFSTNNDEFFKYL
+179 TLFSTNNDEFFKNL
-193 LMKSNMLIK
+193 PMKDIVLFE

-211 TEIVDLLCKYHLEY
+211 TEIVDLLCRYHLEY
-225 HLIYLN
+225 YLKYLN
-231 PEIIKKLITKDKNG
+231 QEIIKKLITKDENDT
-245 NYPIDKYVSN
+245 YPIDKYVSN
-255 SMAIKN
+255 STAIKN

-268 DDNIDFMIHFIKLLL
+268 DENIDFMIHFIKLLL
-283 DNKVYSFFYDANEN
+283 DNKLYNFFYDADEN

-309 LETLIENNI
+309 LETLIENNFNI
-318 NIKINNVNNEEIIKI
+318 NIKINNINNEEIIKI
-333 LYDNKKLDLIG
+333 LYDNNKLDLIG

-354 TRDVFKDTMV
+354 TRDVLKDNMV
-364 KDQTILEYML
+364 KDQTILEYMI

-407 ASLLMTGIND
+407 ASLLMTRIND

-440 ITAPGN
+440 ITAPGK
-446 PDMKAEFY
+446 PDMKVDFY

-490 KDPELTLNK
+490 RDTELTLNK
-499 ILDKSDK
+499 ILNKSDK

-550 SDYLIKELERLFI
+550 SDYLIKELEGLFI

-610 YVKDKDSSYFSSND
+610 YVKDNDNSYFSPSK
-624 GCIHMDD
+624 GCIFIND
-631 SFASTIIHE
+631 SYISVVIHE
-640 TGHALHYY
+640 TGHALHHY
-648 LNRFEVPDN
+648 LTGSEVPDN
-657 YSEIVKRAREN
+657 YDEIVKRAEEN
-668 KELLIKVSDYFEFW
+668 KELLTKTSKYFESC
-682 NNFKKNLENYFL
+682 NKIMKNIKNYFL
-694 NITSEVLTTEYSKQ
+694 NLANEVLTALYSKQ
-708 ENIMDIQNIL
+708 ENIMDIQSIA
-718 SKDIDKYRDKFK
+718 SKDISEYRDKFK

-742 LKDTFSVEEYI
+742 LQETFSVEEYI
-753 KRESII
+753 KREAIIVASELTDTTIRNNYASI
-759 IAKEIMAKTME
+759 
-770 ENYENVGAISD
+770 GATND
-781 IIDAIFEGKPHDG
+781 IIDAIYRGKVCDG
-794 VLKDNNGKKI
+794 VLKSADGQKI
-804 TACGGHGIKYYTY
+804 ASFGGHGIRYYSQK
-817 TLTAYYTYT
+817 
-826 LTAKHGFDEMIAQFA
+826 KHGFDEMIAQFA

-847 GAEKNLRVLRD
+847 GAGENLQVLRN
-858 IVGDEVYN
+858 IVGDEIYN

>member
-1 MDNNKNIFD
+1 MDNNVNIFD

-39 FTKDKNGYFLLIDL
+39 FTMDKNGYFLLIDL

-60 DLKNEKIR
+60 DLENKKIR

-73 FFYFLVYGQ
+73 FFYFLVCGQ

-128 LLEEMLKKNID
+128 LLEQMLKENID

-148 IIDLEKTIKIIE
+148 IIDLEKTIEIIE

-179 TLFSTNNDEFFKYL
+179 TLFSTNNNEFFKYL
-193 LMKSNMLIK
+193 LIKNNTLIK

-211 TEIVDLLCKYHLEY
+211 TEIVDLLCKYHFEY

-231 PEIIKKLITKDKNG
+231 PEIIKKLITKDENG

-268 DDNIDFMIHFIKLLL
+268 DENIDFMIHFIKLLV
-283 DNKVYSFFYDANEN
+283 DNKLYSFFYDADEN

-309 LETLIENNI
+309 LEILIENNV
-318 NIKINNVNNEEIIKI
+318 NIKVNNINNKEIIKI

-344 SSSESIWLSN
+344 SNSENIWLSN
-354 TRDVFKDTMV
+354 TRDVFKDTVV

-407 ASLLMTGIND
+407 ASLLMTRIND

-440 ITAPGN
+440 ITAPIK

-454 LDIAKHDMIG
+454 LDIARHDMIG
-464 YVKDDLNLNI
+464 YVKNSLNLNT

-482 TLLEYFLD
+482 TLLDNFLD

-506 MNYSVMIILKAR
+506 MNYSVMIILKSR
-518 GIKDNNTLNIGE
+518 GIKDNDSILNI
-530 GNYFPHKHSPDTYYG
+530 NKDNASFVKNTPDTYYG
-545 PLDKD
+545 PLDND

-572 INLLITSYRDALFIN
+572 INLLITGYRNALFIN

-610 YVKDKDSSYFSSND
+610 YVKDKNSSYFSPSK
-624 GCIHMDD
+624 GCIFIND
-631 SFASTIIHE
+631 SYISVVIHE
-640 TGHALHYY
+640 TGHALHHY
-648 LNRFEVPDN
+648 LTGSEVPDN
-657 YSEIVKRAREN
+657 YDEIVKRAEEN
-668 KELLIKVSDYFEFW
+668 KELLTKTSKYFESC
-682 NNFKKNLENYFL
+682 NKIMKNIKNYFL
-694 NITSEVLTTEYSKQ
+694 NLANEVLTALYSKQ
-708 ENIMDIQNIL
+708 ENIMDIQSIA
-718 SKDIDKYRDKFK
+718 SKDISEYRDKFK

-742 LKDTFSVEEYI
+742 LQETFSVEEYI
-753 KRESII
+753 KREAIIVASELTDTTIRNNYASI
-759 IAKEIMAKTME
+759 
-770 ENYENVGAISD
+770 GATND
-781 IIDAIFEGKPHDG
+781 IIDAIYRGKVCDG
-794 VLKDNNGKKI
+794 VLKSADGQKI
-804 TACGGHGIKYYTY
+804 ASFGGHGIRYYSQK
-817 TLTAYYTYT
+817 
-826 LTAKHGFDEMIAQFA
+826 KHGFDEMIAQFA

-847 GAEKNLRVLRD
+847 GAEENLQVLRN
-858 IVGDEVYN
+858 IVGDEIYN

>member
-1 MDNNKNIFD
+1 MDNNENIFD
-10 NERLNDI
+10 NEKLNDI
-17 YQKVVNGEI
+17 CQKVVNGEI

-39 FTKDKNGYFLLIDL
+39 FTKDKNGDFLLIDL

-60 DLKNEKIR
+60 DLENEKIR
-68 NNGGV
+68 NNGSV
-73 FFYFLVYGQ
+73 FFYFLIYGQ
-82 DISQFSYDE
+82 DISQFSYDKIDYTYGE
-91 INYKCDE
+91 NGN
-98 MNCTNVLNHLLEE
+98 MNVLNYLLEE

-118 LLIEDKNGTT
+118 LLIKDKNGTT
-128 LLEEMLKKNID
+128 LLEQMLKENID
-139 ISNINIDDD
+139 ISNIDIDDD
-148 IIDLEKTIKIIE
+148 IMDLEKIIKIID
-160 IITYKDKE
+160 IITYKDNE

-179 TLFSTNNDEFFKYL
+179 TLFSTNNNEFFKNLVMKDIL
-193 LMKSNMLIK
+193 LFE
-202 KMISIIKEH
+202 KMIGFIVEH

-225 HLIYLN
+225 HLRYLN
-231 PEIIKKLITKDKNG
+231 PEIIKKLITKDENG

-268 DDNIDFMIHFIKLLL
+268 DENIDFMIHFIKLLV
-283 DNKVYSFFYDANEN
+283 DNKLYSFFYDADEN

-309 LETLIENNI
+309 LETLIENNV
-318 NIKINNVNNEEIIKI
+318 NIKVNNINNKEIIKI

-344 SSSESIWLSN
+344 SNSENIWLSN

-364 KDQTILEYML
+364 KDQTVLEYMI
-374 DNNYDIKIPCI
+374 DNNYDIKISNI
-385 FEEDTLKILYQKN
+385 FEDDTLKILYQKN
-398 RPDLLVKAS
+398 RFDLLVIAD
-407 ASLLMTGIND
+407 ATILMTKIND

-431 GDFEYNIAN
+431 GDFEYNIDN
-440 ITAPGN
+440 ITAPIK

-454 LDIAKHDMIG
+454 LDIARHDMIG
-464 YVKDDLNLNI
+464 YVKNSLNLNT

-482 TLLEYFLD
+482 TLLDYFLD
-490 KDPELTLNK
+490 KDSELTLNK

-506 MNYSVMIILKAR
+506 MNYSVMIILKSR
-518 GIKDNNTLNIGE
+518 GIKDNDSILNI
-530 GNYFPHKHSPDTYYG
+530 NKDNASFVKNTPDTYYG
-545 PLDKD
+545 PLDND

-572 INLLITSYRDALFIN
+572 INLLITGYRNALFIN

-610 YVKDKDSSYFSSND
+610 YVKDKNSSYFSPSK
-624 GCIHMDD
+624 GCIFIND
-631 SFASTIIHE
+631 SYISTIIHE

-648 LNRFEVPDN
+648 LTELKVPDN
-657 YSEIVKRAREN
+657 YDEIVKRVREN
-668 KELLIKVSDYFEFW
+668 NELLTKTSKYFEHC
-682 NNFKKNLENYFL
+682 NKIMKNIKNYFL
-694 NITSEVLTTEYSKQ
+694 NFANEVLTAHYSKQ
-708 ENIMDIQNIL
+708 ENIMDIQGIL
-718 SKDIDKYRDKFK
+718 SKDISEYRDKFK

-742 LKDTFSVEEYI
+742 LQETFSVEEYI
-753 KRESII
+753 KREAIIVASELTDTTIRNNYASI
-759 IAKEIMAKTME
+759 
-770 ENYENVGAISD
+770 GATND
-781 IIDAIFEGKPHDG
+781 IIDAIYRGKVCDG
-794 VLKDNNGKKI
+794 VLKSADGQKI
-804 TACGGHGIKYYTY
+804 ASFGGHGIRYYSQK
-817 TLTAYYTYT
+817 
-826 LTAKHGFDEMIAQFA
+826 KHGFDEMIAQFA

-847 GAEKNLRVLRD
+847 GAEENLQVLRN

>member
-1 MDNNKNIFD
+1 MDNNVNIFD

-17 YQKVVNGEI
+17 CQKVVNGEI

-39 FTKDKNGYFLLIDL
+39 FTKDKNGDFLLIDL

-118 LLIEDKNGTT
+118 LLIEDKNDTT
-128 LLEEMLKKNID
+128 LLEQILKENID

-148 IIDLEKTIKIIE
+148 IIDLEKTIEIIE

-193 LMKSNMLIK
+193 LMKNNMLIK

-231 PEIIKKLITKDKNG
+231 PKIIKKLITKDENG

-268 DDNIDFMIHFIKLLL
+268 DENIDFMIHFIKLLL
-283 DNKVYSFFYDANEN
+283 DNKLYNFFYDADEN

-318 NIKINNVNNEEIIKI
+318 NIKINNINNEEIIKI

-374 DNNYDIKIPCI
+374 DNNNDIKIPCI

-407 ASLLMTGIND
+407 ALLLMTGIND

-624 GCIHMDD
+624 ECIHMDD

-648 LNRFEVPDN
+648 LNRFKVPDN

-708 ENIMDIQNIL
+708 ENIIDIQNIL

-759 IAKEIMAKTME
+759 IANEIIAKTMK

-817 TLTAYYTYT
+817 TLI
-826 LTAKHGFDEMIAQFA
+826 AKHGFDEMIANFA

-847 GAEKNLRVLRD
+847 GAEENLRVLRD

-866 MISNFYYTNILEMD
+866 MISDFYYTNILEMD
-880 INKSKNQGGR
+880 ISKNKNQGGR

>member
-1 MDNNKNIFD
+1 MDNNVNIFD

-39 FTKDKNGYFLLIDL
+39 FTMDKNGYFLLIDL

-60 DLKNEKIR
+60 DLENKKIR

-73 FFYFLVYGQ
+73 FFYFLVCGQ

-128 LLEEMLKKNID
+128 LLEQMLKENID

-148 IIDLEKTIKIIE
+148 IIDLEKTIEIIE

-179 TLFSTNNDEFFKYL
+179 TLFSTNNNEFFKYL
-193 LMKSNMLIK
+193 LIKNNMLIK

-211 TEIVDLLCKYHLEY
+211 TEIVDLLCKYHFEY

-231 PEIIKKLITKDKNG
+231 PEIIKKLITKDENG

-268 DDNIDFMIHFIKLLL
+268 DENIDFMIHFIKLLV
-283 DNKVYSFFYDANEN
+283 DNKLYSFFYDADEN

-309 LETLIENNI
+309 LEILIENNV
-318 NIKINNVNNEEIIKI
+318 NIKVNNINNKEIIKI

-344 SSSESIWLSN
+344 SNSENIWLSN
-354 TRDVFKDTMV
+354 TRDVFKDTVV

-407 ASLLMTGIND
+407 ASLLMTRIND

-440 ITAPGN
+440 ITAPIK

-454 LDIAKHDMIG
+454 LDIARHDMIG
-464 YVKDDLNLNI
+464 YVKNSLNLNT

-482 TLLEYFLD
+482 TLLDYFLD
-490 KDPELTLNK
+490 KDSELTLNK

-506 MNYSVMIILKAR
+506 MNYSVMIILKSR
-518 GIKDNNTLNIGE
+518 GIKDNDSILNI
-530 GNYFPHKHSPDTYYG
+530 NKDNASFVKNTPDTYYG
-545 PLDKD
+545 PLDND

-572 INLLITSYRDALFIN
+572 INLLITGYRNALFIN

-610 YVKDKDSSYFSSND
+610 YVKDKNSSYFSPSK
-624 GCIHMDD
+624 GCIFIND
-631 SFASTIIHE
+631 SYISVVIHE
-640 TGHALHYY
+640 TGHALHHY
-648 LNRFEVPDN
+648 LTGSEVPDN
-657 YSEIVKRAREN
+657 YDEIVKRAEEN
-668 KELLIKVSDYFEFW
+668 KELLTKTSKYFESC
-682 NNFKKNLENYFL
+682 NKIMKNIKNYFL
-694 NITSEVLTTEYSKQ
+694 NLANEVLTAHYSKQ
-708 ENIMDIQNIL
+708 ENIMDIQSIA
-718 SKDIDKYRDKFK
+718 SKDISEYRDKFK

-742 LKDTFSVEEYI
+742 LQETFSVEEYI
-753 KRESII
+753 KREAIIVASELTDTTIRNNYASI
-759 IAKEIMAKTME
+759 
-770 ENYENVGAISD
+770 GATND
-781 IIDAIFEGKPHDG
+781 IIDAIYRGKVCDG
-794 VLKDNNGKKI
+794 VLKSADGQKI
-804 TACGGHGIKYYTY
+804 ASFGGHGIRYYSQK
-817 TLTAYYTYT
+817 
-826 LTAKHGFDEMIAQFA
+826 KHGFDEMIAQFA

-847 GAEKNLRVLRD
+847 GAEENLQVLRN

>member
-1 MDNNKNIFD
+1 MDNNVNIFD

-39 FTKDKNGYFLLIDL
+39 FTMDKNGDFLLIDL

-60 DLKNEKIR
+60 DLKNGKIR
-68 NNGGV
+68 NNGSV
-73 FFYFLVYGQ
+73 FFYFLIYGQ
-82 DISQFSYDE
+82 DISQFSYDKIDYTYGE
-91 INYKCDE
+91 NGN
-98 MNCTNVLNHLLEE
+98 MNVLNYLLEK

-128 LLEEMLKKNID
+128 LLEEMLKENID
-139 ISNINIDDD
+139 ISNIDIDDD
-148 IIDLEKTIKIIE
+148 IMDLEKVTKIIT
-160 IITYKDKE
+160 II
-168 VPEKIKNIFEN
+168 IKNNQDIPEDIKNTFEN
-179 TLFSTNNDEFFKYL
+179 TLFSTNNDEFFKNL
-193 LMKSNMLIK
+193 PMKDIVLFE

-211 TEIVDLLCKYHLEY
+211 TEIVDLLCRYHLEY
-225 HLIYLN
+225 YLKYLN
-231 PEIIKKLITKDKNG
+231 QEIIKKLITKDENDT
-245 NYPIDKYVSN
+245 YPIDKYVSN
-255 SMAIKN
+255 STAIKN

-268 DDNIDFMIHFIKLLL
+268 DENIDFMIHFIKLLL
-283 DNKVYSFFYDANEN
+283 DNKLYNFFYDADEN

-309 LETLIENNI
+309 LETLIENNV
-318 NIKINNVNNEEIIKI
+318 NIKVNNINNKEIIKI

-407 ASLLMTGIND
+407 ASLLMTRIND

-440 ITAPGN
+440 ITAPVR

-464 YVKDDLNLNI
+464 YVKNNLNLNI
-474 LLKKYDNK
+474 LLKKDYNK

-499 ILDKSDK
+499 ILNKSDK
-506 MNYSVMIILKAR
+506 MNYSVMIILKSR
-518 GIKDNNTLNIGE
+518 GIKDNDSILNINE
-530 GNYFPHKHSPDTYYG
+530 DNASFVKDTPDTYYG

-572 INLLITSYRDALFIN
+572 INLLITGYRNALFIN

-610 YVKDKDSSYFSSND
+610 YVKDKNSSYFSPSK
-624 GCIHMDD
+624 GCIFIND
-631 SFASTIIHE
+631 SYISVVIHE
-640 TGHALHYY
+640 TGHALHHY
-648 LNRFEVPDN
+648 LTGSEVPDN
-657 YSEIVKRAREN
+657 YDEIVKRAEEN
-668 KELLIKVSDYFEFW
+668 KELLTKTSKYFESC
-682 NNFKKNLENYFL
+682 NKIMKNIKNYFL
-694 NITSEVLTTEYSKQ
+694 NLANEVLTAHYSKQ
-708 ENIMDIQNIL
+708 ENIMDIQSIA
-718 SKDIDKYRDKFK
+718 SKDISKYRDKFK

-742 LKDTFSVEEYI
+742 LQETFSVEEYI
-753 KRESII
+753 KREAIIVASELTEATTRNNYASI
-759 IAKEIMAKTME
+759 
-770 ENYENVGAISD
+770 GATND
-781 IIDAIFEGKPHDG
+781 IIDAIYRGKVYNG
-794 VLKDNNGKKI
+794 VLNTADGQKI
-804 TACGGHGIKYYTY
+804 ASFGGHGIRYYSQN
-817 TLTAYYTYT
+817 
-826 LTAKHGFDEMIAQFA
+826 KHGFDEMIAQFA
-841 VLVKSK
+841 VLVKFK
-847 GAEKNLRVLRD
+847 GAEENLQVLRN

>member
-1 MDNNKNIFD
+1 MDNNVNIFD

-17 YQKVVNGEI
+17 CQKVVNGEI

-39 FTKDKNGYFLLIDL
+39 FTKDKNGDFLLIDL

-118 LLIEDKNGTT
+118 LLIEDKNDTT
-128 LLEEMLKKNID
+128 LLEQILKENID

-148 IIDLEKTIKIIE
+148 IIDLEKTIEIIE

-193 LMKSNMLIK
+193 LMKNNMLIK

-231 PEIIKKLITKDKNG
+231 PKIIKKLITKDENG

-268 DDNIDFMIHFIKLLL
+268 DENIDFMIHFIKLLL
-283 DNKVYSFFYDANEN
+283 DNKLYNFFYDADEN

-318 NIKINNVNNEEIIKI
+318 NIKVNNINNKEIIKI

-344 SSSESIWLSN
+344 SNSENIWLSN
-354 TRDVFKDTMV
+354 TRDVFKDNMV

-374 DNNYDIKIPCI
+374 DNNYDFKIPCI

-407 ASLLMTGIND
+407 ASLLMTRIND

-440 ITAPGN
+440 ITAPIK

-454 LDIAKHDMIG
+454 LDIARHDMIG
-464 YVKDDLNLNI
+464 YVKNNLNLNI
-474 LLKKYDNK
+474 LLKKDYNK

-610 YVKDKDSSYFSSND
+610 YVKDKNSSYFSPSK
-624 GCIHMDD
+624 GCIFIND
-631 SFASTIIHE
+631 SYISVVIHE
-640 TGHALHYY
+640 TGHALHHY
-648 LNRFEVPDN
+648 LTGSEVPDN
-657 YSEIVKRAREN
+657 YDEIVKRAEEN
-668 KELLIKVSDYFEFW
+668 KELLTKTSKYFESC
-682 NNFKKNLENYFL
+682 NKIMKNIKNYFL
-694 NITSEVLTTEYSKQ
+694 NLANKVLTAHYSKQ
-708 ENIMDIQNIL
+708 ENIMDIQSIA
-718 SKDIDKYRDKFK
+718 SKDISEYRDKFK

-742 LKDTFSVEEYI
+742 LQETFSVEEYI
-753 KRESII
+753 KREAIIVASELTEATTRNNYASI
-759 IAKEIMAKTME
+759 
-770 ENYENVGAISD
+770 GATND
-781 IIDAIFEGKPHDG
+781 IIDAIYRGKVCNG
-794 VLKDNNGKKI
+794 VLNTADGQKI
-804 TACGGHGIKYYTY
+804 ASFGGHGIRYYSQNE
-817 TLTAYYTYT
+817 
-826 LTAKHGFDEMIAQFA
+826 HGFDEMIAQFA

-847 GAEKNLRVLRD
+847 GAEENLRVLRD

-866 MISNFYYTNILEMD
+866 MISDFYYTNILEMD
-880 INKSKNQGGR
+880 ISKNKNQGGR

>member
-1 MDNNKNIFD
+1 MDNNVNIFD

-39 FTKDKNGYFLLIDL
+39 FTMDKNGYFLLIDL

-60 DLKNEKIR
+60 DLENKKIR

-73 FFYFLVYGQ
+73 FFYFLVCGQ

-128 LLEEMLKKNID
+128 LLEQMLKENID

-148 IIDLEKTIKIIE
+148 IIDLEKTIEIIE

-179 TLFSTNNDEFFKYL
+179 TLFSTNNNEFFKYL
-193 LMKSNMLIK
+193 LIKNNTLIK

-211 TEIVDLLCKYHLEY
+211 TEIVDLLCKYHFEY

-231 PEIIKKLITKDKNG
+231 PEIIKKLITKDENG

-268 DDNIDFMIHFIKLLL
+268 DENIDFMIHFIKLLV
-283 DNKVYSFFYDANEN
+283 DNKLYSFFYDADEN

-309 LETLIENNI
+309 LEILIENNV
-318 NIKINNVNNEEIIKI
+318 NIKVNNINNKEIIKI

-344 SSSESIWLSN
+344 SNSENIWLSN
-354 TRDVFKDTMV
+354 TRDVFKDTVV

-407 ASLLMTGIND
+407 ASLLMTRIND

-440 ITAPGN
+440 ITAPIK

-454 LDIAKHDMIG
+454 LDIARHDMIG
-464 YVKDDLNLNI
+464 YVKNSLNLNT

-482 TLLEYFLD
+482 TLLDYFLD

-506 MNYSVMIILKAR
+506 MNYSVMIILKSR
-518 GIKDNNTLNIGE
+518 GIKDNDSILNI
-530 GNYFPHKHSPDTYYG
+530 NKDNASFVKNTPDTYYG

-572 INLLITSYRDALFIN
+572 INLLITGYRNALFIN

-610 YVKDKDSSYFSSND
+610 YVKDKNSSYFSPSK
-624 GCIHMDD
+624 GCIFIND
-631 SFASTIIHE
+631 SYISVVIHE
-640 TGHALHYY
+640 TGHALHHY
-648 LNRFEVPDN
+648 LTGSEVPDN
-657 YSEIVKRAREN
+657 YDEIVKRAEEN
-668 KELLIKVSDYFEFW
+668 KELLTKTSKYFESC
-682 NNFKKNLENYFL
+682 NKIMKNIKNYFL
-694 NITSEVLTTEYSKQ
+694 NLANEVLTAHYSKQ
-708 ENIMDIQNIL
+708 ENIMDIQSIA
-718 SKDIDKYRDKFK
+718 SKDISEYRDKFK

-742 LKDTFSVEEYI
+742 LQETFSVEEYI
-753 KRESII
+753 KREAIIVASELTEATTRNNYASI
-759 IAKEIMAKTME
+759 
-770 ENYENVGAISD
+770 GATND
-781 IIDAIFEGKPHDG
+781 IIDTIYRGKVCNG
-794 VLKDNNGKKI
+794 VLNTADGQKI
-804 TACGGHGIKYYTY
+804 ASFGGHGIRYYSQN
-817 TLTAYYTYT
+817 
-826 LTAKHGFDEMIAQFA
+826 KHGFDEMIAQFA
-841 VLVKSK
+841 VLVKFK
-847 GAEKNLRVLRD
+847 GAEENLQVLRN

>member
-1 MDNNKNIFD
+1 MDNNVNIFD

-17 YQKVVNGEI
+17 CQKVVNGEI

-39 FTKDKNGYFLLIDL
+39 FTKDKNGDFLLIDL

-128 LLEEMLKKNID
+128 LLEQMLKENID

-148 IIDLEKTIKIIE
+148 IIDLEKTIEIIE

-193 LMKSNMLIK
+193 LIKNNMLIK

-231 PEIIKKLITKDKNG
+231 PKIIKKLITKDENG

-268 DDNIDFMIHFIKLLL
+268 DENIDFMIHFIKLLL
-283 DNKVYSFFYDANEN
+283 DNKLYSFFYDADEN

-364 KDQTILEYML
+364 KDQTILEYMI

-398 RPDLLVKAS
+398 RPDLLIKAS
-407 ASLLMTGIND
+407 ASLLMTRIND
-417 NYTYLDYILDCINK
+417 NYTYLDYILNCINK

-440 ITAPGN
+440 ITAPIK

-454 LDIAKHDMIG
+454 LDIARHDMIG
-464 YVKDDLNLNI
+464 YVKNSLNLNT

-482 TLLEYFLD
+482 TLLDYFLD

-506 MNYSVMIILKAR
+506 MNYSVMIILKSR
-518 GIKDNNTLNIGE
+518 GIKDNDSILNINE
-530 GNYFPHKHSPDTYYG
+530 DNASFVKDTPDTYYG
-545 PLDKD
+545 PLDND

-572 INLLITSYRDALFIN
+572 INLLITGYRNALFIN

-610 YVKDKDSSYFSSND
+610 YVKDKNSSYFSPSK
-624 GCIHMDD
+624 GCIFIND
-631 SFASTIIHE
+631 SYISVVIHE
-640 TGHALHYY
+640 TGHALHHY
-648 LNRFEVPDN
+648 LTGSEVPDN
-657 YSEIVKRAREN
+657 YDEIVKRAEEN
-668 KELLIKVSDYFEFW
+668 KELLTKTSKYFESC
-682 NNFKKNLENYFL
+682 NKIMKNIKNYFL
-694 NITSEVLTTEYSKQ
+694 NLANKVLTAHYSKQ
-708 ENIMDIQNIL
+708 ENIMDIQSIA
-718 SKDIDKYRDKFK
+718 SKDISEYRDKFK

-742 LKDTFSVEEYI
+742 LQETFSVEEYI
-753 KRESII
+753 KREAIIVASELTEATTRNNYASI
-759 IAKEIMAKTME
+759 
-770 ENYENVGAISD
+770 GATND
-781 IIDAIFEGKPHDG
+781 IIDAIYRGKVCNG
-794 VLKDNNGKKI
+794 VLNTADGQKI
-804 TACGGHGIKYYTY
+804 ASFGGHGIRYYSQNE
-817 TLTAYYTYT
+817 
-826 LTAKHGFDEMIAQFA
+826 HGFDEMIAQFA

-847 GAEKNLRVLRD
+847 GAEENLRVLRD

-866 MISNFYYTNILEMD
+866 MISDFYYTNILEMD
-880 INKSKNQGGR
+880 ISKNKNQGGK